1 MKHVSANTRH
11 SGERSMI
18 WLCLLLGLFSLT
30 AASDCLALDF
40 GTEFNHYKTGFPL
53 DFKHNTVRCEDCH
66 VEAIFAGT
74 PRRCDQCHSD
84 TGLIRASAASNQH
97 IRTTGDCDYCHQ
109 PNSWLS
115 ITRVDHF
122 AVAGP
127 CQSCHNGVTA
137 SGKNPGHVIS
147 SNVCDDC
154 HRTFTW
160 AGAVFDHTNISNN
173 CVSCHNGVVAIGKN
187 PTHIL
192 TTNFCEDCHNT
203 FNFAPVVRVDHND
216 VIGSCSS
223 CHNGVTAT
231 GKNPGHINTVEDCL
245 NCHST
250 SAWLPASNP

>member
-1 MKHVSANTRH
+1 MKPESANTRH
-11 SGERSMI
+11 STVRSMI
-18 WLCLLLGLFSLT
+18 WRCLLVGLFGLMT
-30 AASDCLALDF
+30 ASACQALEFGADF
-40 GTEFNHYKTGFPL
+40 SHDQTGFPL
-53 DFKHNTVRCEDCH
+53 DFKHATLRCESCH

-74 PRRCDQCHSD
+74 PRRCDQCHST
-84 TGLIRASAASNQH
+84 TGLIRASAASSQH
-97 IRTTGDCDYCHQ
+97 IRITGDCEYCHQ

-115 ITRVDHF
+115 VTRVDHY

-137 SGKNPGHVIS
+137 TGKTPDHVVS

-154 HRTFTW
+154 HRTFIWT
-160 AGAVFDHTNISNN
+160 GAVYDHTNISDS
-173 CVSCHNGVVAIGKN
+173 CITCHNGVVAIGKN

-223 CHNGVTAT
+223 CHNGVIAT
-231 GKNPGHINTVEDCL
+231 GKNPGHLDTVEDCL
-245 NCHST
+245 ICHNT
-250 SAWLPASNP
+250 SAWLPATTP